1 MNLGTAMGIQ
11 VTNYANNANWDLLLN
26 PFGGQIAIGTTI
38 FTGTVNQPLQVTGGA
53 YVSGNLGIGT
63 TNPKGVLDLVSTTQP
78 LYLPRM
84 TEAQRDL
91 IVGISSGAVIF
102 NTSINEFQGYTGTAW
117 VTF

>member
-1 MNLGTAMGIQ
+1 MVGNSEFYGNIG
-11 VTNYANNANWDLLLN
+11 
-26 PFGGQIAIGTTI
+26 IGTTNP
-38 FTGTVNQPLQVTGGA
+38 TSALTVSGSA

-84 TEAQRDL
+84 TTAERNL